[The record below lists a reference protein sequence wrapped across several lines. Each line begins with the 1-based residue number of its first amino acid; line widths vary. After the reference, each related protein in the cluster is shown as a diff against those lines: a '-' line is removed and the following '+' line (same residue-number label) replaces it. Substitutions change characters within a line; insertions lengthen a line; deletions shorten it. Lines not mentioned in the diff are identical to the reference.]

1 MNIVERIKT
10 LCAAQNTTLKAI
22 ERELGISNGSIRN
35 WDTSKPS
42 VEKVRL
48 VAEKFNV
55 TIDWIITGRNTADL
69 NPNEQKLVDIY
80 RDTNDIGQPLIIQQA
95 SSIQKTLPRAQEQES
110 SDFKIG

>member
-1 MNIVERIKT
+1 MNIVERIKS
-10 LCAAQNTTLKAI
+10 LCAAQNTTIKAL

-48 VAEKFNV
+48 VAERFNV
-55 TIDWIITGRNTADL
+55 TIDWIITGNNPTNL
-69 NPNEQKLVDIY
+69 NPNEQKLVNIY

-95 SSIQKTLPRAQEQES
+95 SSIQKTLPRTQEQLS
-110 SDFKIG
+110 SDSKIG